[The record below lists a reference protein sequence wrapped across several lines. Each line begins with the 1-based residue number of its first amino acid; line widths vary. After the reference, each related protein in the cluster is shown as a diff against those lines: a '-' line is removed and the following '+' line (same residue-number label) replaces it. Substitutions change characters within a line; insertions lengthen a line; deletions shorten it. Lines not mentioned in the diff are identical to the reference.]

1 MVKQIYND
9 TWKETRHTPDEQ
21 VIMSKIKQ
29 EIVFKL
35 QDLTIF
41 YSSMPQYLKDIIL
54 EGAKYWNEI

>member
-29 EIVFKL
+29 QTAFKL

-54 EGAKYWNEI
+54 EGAKYWNGI